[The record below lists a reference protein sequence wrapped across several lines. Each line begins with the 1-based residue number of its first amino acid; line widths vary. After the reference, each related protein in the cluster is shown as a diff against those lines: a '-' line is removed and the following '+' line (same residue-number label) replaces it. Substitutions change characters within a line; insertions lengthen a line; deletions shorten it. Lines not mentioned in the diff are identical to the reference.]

1 MNEKMK
7 MRAFGDPN
15 SEYYELT
22 QDLGFL
28 PKGTIFV
35 HDKED
40 HVRGSLA
47 NGCLKLCF
55 TEDGNC
61 PGNSS
66 QKICGETVIFHT
78 EFINTNL
85 FKLAKKRTK
94 VEEAI
99 DLLLKAVHTLA
110 EVREKEDEQNG

>member
-1 MNEKMK
+1 
-7 MRAFGDPN
+7 MRAFADPN
-15 SEYYELT
+15 SDYYELT

-47 NGCLKLCF
+47 EGCLKLCW

-66 QKICGETVIFHT
+66 QQISGETVIFHA

-94 VEEAI
+94 VDEAI
-99 DLLLKAVHTLA
+99 ELLLKAVHTLE
-110 EVREKEDEQNG
+110 EVRKKEDEQNG

>member
-99 DLLLKAVHTLA
+99 DLLLKAVHILA
-110 EVREKEDEQNG
+110 EVREEDNDNG